1 MFRLNDLILLLVVFS
16 SMLAGILF
24 PQPAA
29 VFQPYPLYLMMFLL
43 FLSFLPIEL
52 SDIWH
57 LIRNNGRTVLWLA
70 GFKMVLLPV
79 LVYFL
84 FLQFAPAYAIGALL
98 LTGVSTGVVA
108 PFIAGLV
115 GANGPLVLVMV
126 VITSFAVPFTLPA
139 LVKVLLEHE
148 MTISLLSMMQM
159 LLLVIVVPVIL
170 VETMK
175 RLCPKLIISFMKHR
189 YPISL
194 AIFAT
199 INLAVFSKYS
209 VFFHKHPAIILEAT
223 LAAFALGA
231 IYLAAGLAVLL
242 KSPVENQLASVIT
255 IGNVNNVLVLV
266 FAAEFFGPLEPTL
279 AAMYTVPF
287 FGLILPLRVYGR
299 VRERGS
305 RTSNATSPWKDK

>member
-1 MFRLNDLILLLVVFS
+1 MFRLNDLILLLVIFS
-16 SMLAGILF
+16 SMLVGILF
-24 PQPAA
+24 PDPAS

-52 SDIWH
+52 KDIWL
-57 LIRNNGRTVLWLA
+57 LIRNNGPTVIWLA
-70 GFKMVLLPV
+70 CFKMILLPI

-84 FLQFAPAYAIGALL
+84 FMQFAPAYAIGALL

-108 PFIAGLV
+108 PFISGLV

-139 LVKVLLEHE
+139 LVKVLLEQE
-148 MTISLLSMMQM
+148 MTISLLQMMRM
-159 LLLVIVVPVIL
+159 LLLVVVLPVII
-170 VETMK
+170 VEAMK
-175 RLCPKLIISFMKHR
+175 RLWPKLIAGIMKRR

-194 AIFAT
+194 AVFAS

-209 VFFHKHPAIILEAT
+209 VFFHKHPAIIIE
-223 LAAFALGA
+223 AAFAAVALGG
-231 IYLAAGLAVLL
+231 IYLVAGLAGLL
-242 KSPVENQLASVIT
+242 RSPVENQLAAVIT

-279 AAMYTVPF
+279 AAMYMIPF
-287 FGLILPLRVYGR
+287 FGLIFPLRVYQR
-299 VRERGS
+299 IRKSESV
-305 RTSNATSPWKDK
+305 

>member
-1 MFRLNDLILLLVVFS
+1 MFRLNDLILLLVIFS

-24 PQPAA
+24 PEPAS

-52 SDIWH
+52 KDVWR
-57 LIRNNGRTVLWLA
+57 LVKNNGKTVVWLA
-70 GFKMVLLPV
+70 CFKMILLPV

-108 PFIAGLV
+108 PFISSLV

-126 VITSFAVPFTLPA
+126 VVTSFAVPFTLPM
-139 LVKVLLEHE
+139 LVKVLLEQE
-148 MTISLLSMMQM
+148 MTISLLHMMRM
-159 LLLVIVVPVIL
+159 LLLVVVVPVII
-170 VETMK
+170 VETLK
-175 RLCPKLIISFMKHR
+175 RLWPKLISAIMRRR

-194 AIFAT
+194 AIFAS

-209 VFFHKHPAIILEAT
+209 AFFYKHPAIIIQAT
-223 LAAFALGA
+223 LAALALGG
-231 IYLAAGLAVLL
+231 IYLVAGLAGLL
-242 KSPVENQLASVIT
+242 KSPVKDQLAAVIT

-279 AAMYTVPF
+279 AAMYMIPF
-287 FGLILPLRVYGR
+287 FGLILPMRVYR
-299 VRERGS
+299 MVRQ
-305 RTSNATSPWKDK
+305 KVH